1 MRNFVE
7 PFVFKVLLN
16 NRESFKSDI
25 GEHLDMRVVSSYKLI
40 AAIISLIITQL
51 LLLFLGKW
59 LWNNYLVKI
68 VSGIKPLESIGQL
81 IAISILIK
89 LLIN

>member
-7 PFVFKVLLN
+7 PFVFKVLIN
-16 NRESFKSDI
+16 NRESFSNNGK
-25 GEHLDMRVVSSYKLI
+25 EHLDMRTISNYQLI

-59 LWNNYLVKI
+59 LWNNYLVKT
-68 VSGIKPLESIGQL
+68 VTGVKPLESIVQL
-81 IAISILIK
+81 IAISFLIK
-89 LLIN
+89 LLMN